1 MNPSHKPIRS
11 DHFHSSAYAKAAQG
25 ASIGATDVT
34 SFKDRTHIE
43 RNRQNVQRYA
53 NSMIGMGHMRE
64 TYRDKL
70 GDTALGASP
79 GVSRAPNVSV
89 PQRRAPIIAVRPAF
103 REPPTRG
110 FNPYG

>member
-1 MNPSHKPIRS
+1 MDLNHRPTRS

-25 ASIGATDVT
+25 TSIGATDAT
-34 SFKDRTHIE
+34 SFKERTHIE

-70 GDTALGASP
+70 GGTALGGSS
-79 GVSRAPNVSV
+79 GVSRPSNVSV
-89 PQRRAPIIAVRPAF
+89 PRRGSSPIASRPAF

-110 FNPYG
+110 FNPYS